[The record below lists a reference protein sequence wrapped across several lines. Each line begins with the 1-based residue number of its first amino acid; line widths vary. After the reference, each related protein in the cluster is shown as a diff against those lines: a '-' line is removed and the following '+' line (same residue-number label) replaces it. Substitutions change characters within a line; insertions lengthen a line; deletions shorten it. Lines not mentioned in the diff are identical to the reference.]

1 MATSEKAKAIGQ
13 RGKFAEKEVE
23 KLFKTL
29 NDQVLNF
36 AYERLP
42 DARSAGGRLK
52 AQLCDYLA
60 WWQYCSGSTGQDVSI
75 SYQIEV
81 KEIAH
86 AFRLPKDKLNQ
97 LPKLRK
103 IRRAGGVGIVIIYH
117 TSTMMWRAIPL
128 EFFNGEAPPS
138 WNLSGVPQYAY
149 LAQALNHQI
158 DKFPLCATP
167 LKEIK

>member
-1 MATSEKAKAIGQ
+1 MATSAKAKAKAIGQ
-13 RGKFAEKEVE
+13 RGKFSEKEVE
-23 KLFKTL
+23 KLFSHL
-29 NDQVLNF
+29 NDRVLNF

-60 WWQYCSGSTGQDVSI
+60 WWRYRGGERGEDISI

-86 AFRLPKDKLNQ
+86 AFRLPKDKLGQ

-103 IRRAGGVGIVIIYH
+103 IRRAGGVGIVIVYH

-128 EFFNGEAPPS
+128 EFFDGEIPAS
-138 WNLSGVPQYAY
+138 WGLSSIPQYPTIDE
-149 LAQALNHQI
+149 ALNRSTI
-158 DKFPLCATP
+158 VFPSITR
-167 LKEIK
+167 

>member
-1 MATSEKAKAIGQ
+1 MATSAKAKAIGQ

-23 KLFKTL
+23 KLFSHL
-29 NDQVLNF
+29 NDRVLNF

-52 AQLCDYLA
+52 AQLCDFLA
-60 WWQYCSGSTGQDVSI
+60 WWQYCGGERGEDISI

-86 AFRLPKDKLNQ
+86 AFRLPRDKLGQ

-117 TSTMMWRAIPL
+117 TSTEMWRAIPL
-128 EFFNGEAPPS
+128 GFFNGEAPPS
-138 WNLSGVPQYAY
+138 WDLSGVPKYAS
-149 LAQALNHQI
+149 LAEALNTQI
-158 DKFPLCATP
+158 TMFPYVATP

>member
-1 MATSEKAKAIGQ
+1 MATSEKLKTIGQ

-23 KLFKTL
+23 KLLTHL
-29 NDQVLNF
+29 NDRVLNF
-36 AYERLP
+36 AWERLP
-42 DARSAGGRLK
+42 DARAAGGRLK

-60 WWQYCSGSTGQDVSI
+60 WWHHSGQASGVSF
-75 SYQIEV
+75 QIEV

-103 IRRAGGVGIVIIYH
+103 IRRAGGIGIVIVYH
-117 TSTMMWRAIPL
+117 TSTMLWRVMPL

-138 WNLSGVPQYAY
+138 WDLSGVPQFPS
-149 LAQALNHQI
+149 LDMALNRSTVV
-158 DKFPLCATP
+158 FPS
-167 LKEIK
+167 INR